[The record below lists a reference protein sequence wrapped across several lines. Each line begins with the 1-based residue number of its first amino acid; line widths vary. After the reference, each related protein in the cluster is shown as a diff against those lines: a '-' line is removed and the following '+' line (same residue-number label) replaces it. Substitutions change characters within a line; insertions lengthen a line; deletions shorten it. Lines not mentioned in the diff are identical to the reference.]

1 MRPAGSAVTRIATA
15 AHKAGAPLSAR
26 ALAGPGGPL
35 GGLCRINQST
45 LAPVQHCFVDQMPR
59 PHSGKT
65 PYTGQLFRRSGHV
78 LAECG
83 GSFDVV
89 SLSRVS
95 VFVSVAVS
103 MTDLF
108 GHLGRSYAGPET
120 TGRPRSACGPA
131 DQVDIVPGSE
141 GPREEPVT
149 MQRRHLRRIVIA
161 GVSVLM
167 IGSMGFFTAGIS
179 HAAPDDTTFTQT
191 EARQGGATPA
201 YTGAGADAND
211 VTKDADRLTTST
223 PADAN
228 QGSFLN
234 AAIPGAALTAVGGR
248 YRTMTNFWNTD
259 MSWSCPQL
267 RTQFGATSTAAANC
281 TNLAGDADLTT
292 KNLTMTL
299 DSQAPEFKITNFT
312 GNTYFAA
319 GRTGVTNAQDQG
331 GTCLNAAVV
340 DRCHWTPNN
349 AHFPSSYPAS
359 YKGCNFGQCSFE
371 LTNAGAVAASAGL
384 PTP

>member
-1 MRPAGSAVTRIATA
+1 
-15 AHKAGAPLSAR
+15 
-26 ALAGPGGPL
+26 
-35 GGLCRINQST
+35 
-45 LAPVQHCFVDQMPR
+45 
-59 PHSGKT
+59 
-65 PYTGQLFRRSGHV
+65 
-78 LAECG
+78 
-83 GSFDVV
+83 
-89 SLSRVS
+89 
-95 VFVSVAVS
+95 
-103 MTDLF
+103 
-108 GHLGRSYAGPET
+108 
-120 TGRPRSACGPA
+120 
-131 DQVDIVPGSE
+131 
-141 GPREEPVT
+141 

-384 PTP
+384 PTPVASLVSMPSSWNYTLPGGAIGGAGGIFDVAYDIWLARNDNNALPAGANALNQNDGAEVMIWANAHGYSADGTLNAAAGHFITPAGLKVESQVAIPGAPAGTTWDVWINRQNTDVTNGTQWNIVTYVANPALPCV